1 MNNALTVDDQESS
14 QEQNY
19 KATKD
24 QLKAMGEGLR
34 EQALGSL
41 PFSIAEVSRGVSG
54 LYRTFKQG
62 QDLIQRKGGLGDL
75 LEGITKGSD
84 EPFDIGK
91 LANRVAG
98 VAGDQIVAR
107 YGAEAKRYGIDLGA
121 IREASKTGGIDG
133 AVAQTKTQL
142 SSIADKNIARASTE
156 IDRGVGQFTAAVTG
170 KAADFQKTV
179 QEFSGKSL
187 EDLKT
192 LQSQLGETLKSYSP
206 ADISKLSESGRAQF
220 SQLTDL
226 AGRAEATPEALAK
239 LKASTQSFAKQ
250 AGFEQEA
257 SRLTK
262 VKEMM
267 TQKSAEM
274 RQAVSQKTRALTDEH
289 EAKLSAA
296 DERLNRLQTQ
306 KEASEDIVKQA
317 RGRLTQQSQDIL
329 KAEPTMEDLGIKPT
343 YRTGGSMNITR
354 QVKQSQSSV
363 DEALISKHQ
372 NIVEGLDRTIAETQA
387 GKQQMISQFNS
398 KVEEATAPIR
408 EQLAQIAPKIQSATE
423 VAESLGQRASAMGSA
438 ALEGLGQVAAVGG
451 LGMSAFQAAKGQL
464 QTESQKVNAGLNMA
478 MGSKQVA
485 QNVATGIA
493 PSESRPQAELQR
505 GVAPSEPR
513 LQAELPGT
521 GELSAEE
528 AAAKAAATEAA
539 TKAAASTATKGAVT
553 AGAELGTEA
562 AVEAGSSVLPLV
574 GEAVDVGLGLAMGIQ
589 SLVDIFGGHHE
600 QAPPPPPSQ
609 VISYQHQQGIM

>member
-1 MNNALTVDDQESS
+1 MSQLQQYINNAMSVDDQEST
-14 QEQNY
+14 EDQNY

-24 QLKAMGEGLR
+24 QLKAMGEEVR
-34 EQALGSL
+34 QQALGSL

-54 LYRTFKQG
+54 LYRTLEAG
-62 QDLIQRKGGLGDL
+62 RNLVQRKGGLGDL
-75 LEGITKGSD
+75 ISGIVKGSD

-98 VAGDQIVAR
+98 EGGDQLVAR
-107 YGAEAKRYGIDLGA
+107 FGAQAKSYGIDLGA
-121 IREASKTGGIDG
+121 IRDASKTGGIDG

-142 SSIADKNIARASTE
+142 GAIADKNIARASTE
-156 IDRGVGQFTAAVTG
+156 INRGTEQFTAAVTG

-192 LQSQLGETLKSYSP
+192 MQSQLGETLKSYSP
-206 ADISKLSESGRAQF
+206 ADISKLSESGRTQF

-239 LKASTQSFAKQ
+239 LRGGTQSFAKQ
-250 AGFEQEA
+250 LVFEQEA
-257 SRLTK
+257 SRLSK
-262 VKEMM
+262 VKDMM

-296 DERLNRLQTQ
+296 DERLNKLQTQ

-329 KAEPTMEDLGIKPT
+329 KAEPTMEDLGT
-343 YRTGGSMNITR
+343 RSTFRSGGSMNINR
-354 QVKQSQSSV
+354 QVRQSQSSI

-372 NIVEGLDRTIAETQA
+372 NIAEGLDRTISETQA

-423 VAESLGQRASAMGSA
+423 VAESLGTRASALGSA
-438 ALEGLGQVAAVGG
+438 ALEGLGHVAAVGG
-451 LGMSAFQAAKGQL
+451 LGMGLYQAASGQL
-464 QTESQKVNAGLNMA
+464 QTADQRASAALNITA
-478 MGSKQVA
+478 GSKQLGETVA
-485 QNVATGIA
+485 
-493 PSESRPQAELQR
+493 R

-513 LQAELPGT
+513 PQAELPATEG
-521 GELSAEE
+521 GGLSE
-528 AAAKAAATEAA
+528 AEAA
-539 TKAAASTATKGAVT
+539 TKASAEAAVKSEAEKAVTSTVTKGAVE
-553 AGAELGTEA
+553 AGAELGTEV
-562 AVEAGSSVLPLV
+562 AVEAGASVLPVV
-574 GEAVDVGLGLAMGIQ
+574 GEAVDIGLGLAMGIQ
-589 SLVDIFGGHHE
+589 SLVDIFGGRHDA
-600 QAPPPPPSQ
+600 APPPPTETVQFQKVSG
-609 VISYQHQQGIM
+609 VF

>member
-1 MNNALTVDDQESS
+1 MSQLQQYLNNAMSVDDQESS
-14 QEQNY
+14 EEQNY

-54 LYRTFKQG
+54 LYRTFKQA
-62 QDLIQRKGGLGDL
+62 QDLVQRKGGLGDL
-75 LEGITKGSD
+75 LEGIVKGSD

-98 VAGDQIVAR
+98 EGGDQLVAR
-107 YGAEAKRYGIDLGA
+107 FGAQAKSYGIDLGA
-121 IREASKTGGIDG
+121 IRDAAATGGIDG

-142 SSIADKNIARASTE
+142 GAIADKNIARASTE
-156 IDRGVGQFTAAVTG
+156 INRGTEQFTAAVTG
-170 KAADFQKTV
+170 RAADFQKSV

-192 LQSQLGETLKSYSP
+192 MQSQLGETLKSYTP
-206 ADISKLSESGRAQF
+206 ADISKLSESGRTQF

-239 LKASTQSFAKQ
+239 LKAGTQSFAKQ
-250 AGFEQEA
+250 VGFEQEA
-257 SRLTK
+257 SRLSK
-262 VKEMM
+262 VKDMM

-317 RGRLTQQSQDIL
+317 RGRLTQQSEDIL
-329 KAEPTMEDLGIKPT
+329 KAEPTMEDLGT
-343 YRTGGSMNITR
+343 RSTFRSGGSMNINR
-354 QVKQSQSSV
+354 QVKQSQSSI

-372 NIVEGLDRTIAETQA
+372 NIAEGLDRTITETQA

-438 ALEGLGQVAAVGG
+438 ALEGLGHVAAVGG
-451 LGMSAFQAAKGQL
+451 LGMSAFQAATGQL
-464 QTESQKVNAGLNMA
+464 QTAGQKVSAGLNITA
-478 MGSKQVA
+478 GSKQVA
-485 QNVATGIA
+485 ETVASKLAPKTEAPAVAEGGLSTEEIA
-493 PSESRPQAELQR
+493 AK
-505 GVAPSEPR
+505 
-513 LQAELPGT
+513 
-521 GELSAEE
+521 E
-528 AAAKAAATEAA
+528 AAAASEKTIE
-539 TKAAASTATKGAVT
+539 STATKGAVT
-553 AGAELGTEA
+553 TGAELGTEA
-562 AVEAGSSVLPLV
+562 AVEAGSSILPVV
-574 GEAVDVGLGLAMGIQ
+574 GEAVDIGLGLAMGIQ

-609 VISYQHQQGIM
+609 VVSYQHQQGIF

>member
-1 MNNALTVDDQESS
+1 MSQLQQYINNAMSVDDQEST
-14 QEQNY
+14 EDQNY

-24 QLKAMGEGLR
+24 QLKAMGKEVR

-54 LYRTFKQG
+54 LYRTLEAG
-62 QDLIQRKGGLGDL
+62 RNLVQRKGGLGDL
-75 LEGITKGSD
+75 ISGIVKGSD

-98 VAGDQIVAR
+98 EGGDQLVAR
-107 YGAEAKRYGIDLGA
+107 FGAQAKSYGIDLGA
-121 IREASKTGGIDG
+121 IRDAAATGGIDA

-142 SSIADKNIARASTE
+142 GAVADKNIARASTE

-192 LQSQLGETLKSYSP
+192 MQSQLGETLKSYSP
-206 ADISKLSESGRAQF
+206 ADISKLSESGRTQF

-226 AGRAEATPEALAK
+226 AGRAEATPETLAK
-239 LKASTQSFAKQ
+239 LRGGTQSFARQ
-250 AGFEQEA
+250 VGFEQEA
-257 SRLTK
+257 SRLSK

-306 KEASEDIVKQA
+306 KEASEDIVRQA

-343 YRTGGSMNITR
+343 YRTGGSMNISR
-354 QVKQSQSSV
+354 QVKQSQSSI

-372 NIVEGLDRTIAETQA
+372 NIAEGLDRTIAETQA

-408 EQLAQIAPKIQSATE
+408 EQLAQIAPKIQSAAE
-423 VAESLGQRASAMGSA
+423 VAESFGAQASRLGSA
-438 ALEGLGQVAAVGG
+438 ALEGLGNVAAVGG
-451 LGMSAFQAAKGQL
+451 LGMGAFQAATGQL
-464 QTESQKVNAGLNMA
+464 QTAGQKVSAALNITAG
-478 MGSKQVA
+478 GKQVGET
-485 QNVATGIA
+485 VA
-493 PSESRPQAELQR
+493 R
-505 GVAPSEPR
+505 GVAPLEPR
-513 LQAELPGT
+513 PQVELPTEGGLSEAEAT
-521 GELSAEE
+521 AKASAE
-528 AAAKAAATEAA
+528 AAVKTEAE
-539 TKAAASTATKGAVT
+539 KAVTSTVTKGAVE

-562 AVEAGSSVLPLV
+562 AVEAGSSVLPVV
-574 GEAVDVGLGLAMGIQ
+574 GEAVDIGLGLAMGIQ
-589 SLVDIFGGHHE
+589 SLVDIFGGRHE
-600 QAPPPPPSQ
+600 AAPPPPTETVQFQKAPG
-609 VISYQHQQGIM
+609 VF